1 MQEKPQ
7 TRMQWKLGQKSAS
20 VTPSG
25 MKQGKSVAG
34 IERGVLNERDA
45 SIERRQILM
54 NTKFK
59 LDP

>member
-1 MQEKPQ
+1 
-7 TRMQWKLGQKSAS
+7 MQWKLGQKSAS